1 MPRIE
6 SLDSKPNRNDFKS
19 NRFRPRCRRTSFLDG
34 DASGQR
40 AKLRHFATERFSC
53 ESEDFVNPGVPEL
66 ATLVLEVAELQAKSE
81 KRAQANLD
89 KTIGG
94 SIFRALTDL
103 TFPKES

>member
-66 ATLVLEVAELQAKSE
+66 AMLVLEVAELQSKSE
-81 KRAQANLD
+81 KKSA
-89 KTIGG
+89 
-94 SIFRALTDL
+94 SE
-103 TFPKES
+103 P